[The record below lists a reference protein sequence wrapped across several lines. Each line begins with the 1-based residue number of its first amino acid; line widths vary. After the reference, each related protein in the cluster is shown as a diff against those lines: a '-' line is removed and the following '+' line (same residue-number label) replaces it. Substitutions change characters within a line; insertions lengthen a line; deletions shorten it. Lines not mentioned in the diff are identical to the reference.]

1 MKEVNCLFSQVRGR
15 AIKAVV
21 ELYDRGDLR
30 SIIEEYAIFYLGF
43 LRLPQPPDVLFGI
56 DRGRPIKS
64 DAWNEDIVR
73 VCLYLYLALLPINEK
88 LIHE

>member
-1 MKEVNCLFSQVRGR
+1 VE
-15 AIKAVV
+15 

-43 LRLPQPPDVLFGI
+43 LRLLQPPDVLFGI
-56 DRGRPIKS
+56 DRGRPIKV
-64 DAWNEDIVR
+64 DAWNEDTVR
-73 VCLYLYLALLPINEK
+73 VCLYLYLALLPVNEK

>member
-1 MKEVNCLFSQVRGR
+1 M
-15 AIKAVV
+15 

-30 SIIEEYAIFYLGF
+30 SIVEEYAILYLGF
-43 LRLPQPPDVLFGI
+43 LRLRQPPDVLFGM

-64 DAWNEDIVR
+64 DVWSEDIVK